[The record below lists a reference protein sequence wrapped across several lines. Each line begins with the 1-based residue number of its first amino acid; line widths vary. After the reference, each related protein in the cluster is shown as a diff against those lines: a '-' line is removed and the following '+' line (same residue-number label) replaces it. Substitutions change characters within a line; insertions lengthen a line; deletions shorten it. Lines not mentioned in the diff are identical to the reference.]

1 MPVERICMSAMSE
14 HRRASKPIMEK
25 RRRARIN
32 NSLTELKSLI
42 LDATRKDCSRHSKL
56 EKADILEMTVKH
68 LQTMQRQQMAQA
80 VSHDPTVLSKFKSGF
95 TECAGEIQRYLN
107 SIETVDK
114 QVRARILAH
123 LGTCLN
129 GLHNYLTPLTFAQV
143 APLTQMGPL
152 TQVAPPPPSG
162 RPTQYPSP
170 YYTGGPSPAVVLHH
184 PHLMRS
190 VPGNLVMN
198 TQRQHFFPPSSGTPA
213 SMMSDLQ
220 SNCSSP
226 SLSPFTPSSPLSPG
240 GMSSCSKASEAESV
254 WRPW

>member
-1 MPVERICMSAMSE
+1 MPVERICMSPMSE

-42 LDATRKDCSRHSKL
+42 LDATRKDKSPTRNCLRRFERCTPDISQDVLTASHVTPTHTVTYRRPVRVNSKL

-68 LQTMQRQQMAQA
+68 LQTMQPQQMAQA

-95 TECAGEIQRYLN
+95 TECGRRDPALPQLHRDRGQA
-107 SIETVDK
+107 S
-114 QVRARILAH
+114 ARPH
-123 LGTCLN
+123 PRPPGDVPE

-184 PHLMRS
+184 PNLMRS

-198 TQRQHFFPPSSGTPA
+198 TQRQHFFPPSSGP
-213 SMMSDLQ
+213 
-220 SNCSSP
+220 
-226 SLSPFTPSSPLSPG
+226 
-240 GMSSCSKASEAESV
+240 
-254 WRPW
+254 RRR